1 MNDRC
6 TCILVDVP
14 QQPSSSKQLPT
25 KAQKKYPK
33 MREYFVKWE
42 GKSYWE
48 CSWVLETGVS
58 LSVSLSL
65 SLSPSLHFFLPP
77 FVRVQF
83 ITTILS
89 LYLLFPSP
97 LSLTFPPSL
106 SSLFLFLPFLQLD
119 VHQGNKLRPYMRKHN
134 MESQPP
140 LELPAHLERRRRR
153 RSSHYDEKTEEKELM
168 LLKVGIHPEWLIIQR
183 VIGSK

>member
-1 MNDRC
+1 MYSCRCSTAAVLFKAAADKGSEEVSKNERIFCKVGGKVILGVFMGIRDR
-6 TCILVDVP
+6 
-14 QQPSSSKQLPT
+14 SKSLCLSLP
-25 KAQKKYPK
+25 
-33 MREYFVKWE
+33 
-42 GKSYWE
+42 
-48 CSWVLETGVS
+48 
-58 LSVSLSL
+58 L

>member
-14 QQPSSSKQLPT
+14 QQPSSSKQQPT

-58 LSVSLSL
+58 LSVSPSLHLFLPPFFSCAIYHNNLIFVPPFPLSSL
-65 SLSPSLHFFLPP
+65 SLSH
-77 FVRVQF
+77 
-83 ITTILS
+83 
-89 LYLLFPSP
+89 
-97 LSLTFPPSL
+97 L